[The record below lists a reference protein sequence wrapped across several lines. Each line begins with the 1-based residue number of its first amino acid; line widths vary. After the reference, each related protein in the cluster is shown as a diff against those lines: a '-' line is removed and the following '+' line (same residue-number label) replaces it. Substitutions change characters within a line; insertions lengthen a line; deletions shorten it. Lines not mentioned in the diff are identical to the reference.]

1 MLSIS
6 YCFIGLLL
14 KHLNNIKNITIVI
27 TLFLVLFFQ
36 KMKGGKEMCEIFGFS
51 SSKEEELN
59 DYLRE
64 FYSHCD
70 EHPHGWGL
78 AILDP
83 DKYSVFKEP
92 VKARSSI
99 MLGNILLNPIVS
111 KNALAHIRLGTIGDK
126 DFYNCHPF
134 VKKDN
139 SGRRWTLIHNGTVF
153 DCLDLCKYSTMEE
166 GETDSERILL
176 AIVDLI
182 NNFESFKGEP
192 LTLKERF
199 DIVADLIEFMA
210 YANKLNLIIYD
221 GEQMYVHV
229 NYRNSLCYL
238 KTENGIFISTQALD
252 DKDWKD
258 VPLNTLFSFLNGELL
273 FEAKPHSFE
282 YIETE
287 EQLRF
292 IENFANSLN
301 TDDEEYVW

>member
-1 MLSIS
+1 
-6 YCFIGLLL
+6 
-14 KHLNNIKNITIVI
+14 
-27 TLFLVLFFQ
+27 
-36 KMKGGKEMCEIFGFS
+36 MKGGKEMCEIFGFS

-64 FYSHCD
+64 FYSHCE

-78 AILDP
+78 AILDQ
-83 DKYSVFKEP
+83 DKYSILKEP

-111 KNALAHIRLGTIGDK
+111 KTALAHIRFGTIGVR

-153 DCLDLCKYSTMEE
+153 DCPDLCKYSTMEE

-182 NNFESFKGEP
+182 NSFESFKGEP
-192 LTLKERF
+192 LSLKERF
-199 DIVADLIEFMA
+199 EVVSDLISFMA
-210 YANKLNLIIYD
+210 LSNKLNLIFYD
-221 GEQMYVHV
+221 GEQMYVHT
-229 NYRNSLCYL
+229 NYKDSLYYL
-238 KTENGIFISTQALD
+238 KTENSVFFSTQALD
-252 DKDWKD
+252 SKDWKE
-258 VPLNTLFSFLNGELL
+258 VPLNTVLSFLNGELL

-292 IENFANSLN
+292 IENFANSLS
-301 TDDEEYVW
+301 TDADEDYVW